1 MHNSEASNITHDF
14 IHLRLD
20 GDADGGGGGG
30 GSVAGLADCSRVQ
43 GGLSPRLRGAQQ
55 LHNMKNA
62 CASIY

>member
-1 MHNSEASNITHDF
+1 MHNSEASNITHVF

-43 GGLSPRLRGAQQ
+43 GAVAE
-55 LHNMKNA
+55 LHWGQGGPWPPWPMK
-62 CASIY
+62 IPTT